1 MTEETKTKTPERQRA
16 KSRIELLA
24 EKQAQLPK
32 FQRKL
37 YGPTSLNGVQTLAGS
52 PNELSN
58 FLLSP
63 VPEDMVFQAELF
75 HKHSF
80 WGEQKVILMIRVDSE
95 EFQSRGTQIP
105 IAFATKKRKSSKL
118 NVHFD
123 LPGMSF
129 LFQFYFGDIRLYYTH
144 THTPH
149 RKGNPTYSFALE
161 STVFSDGNLIGKLRE
176 KASGEFILYDNGA
189 NPENKKKSFGR
200 EIRKQIGGC
209 RILNLG
215 ALEPIKM
222 RGLFPDTTNA

>member
-1 MTEETKTKTPERQRA
+1 
-16 KSRIELLA
+16 
-24 EKQAQLPK
+24 
-32 FQRKL
+32 
-37 YGPTSLNGVQTLAGS
+37 
-52 PNELSN
+52 
-58 FLLSP
+58 
-63 VPEDMVFQAELF
+63 
-75 HKHSF
+75 
-80 WGEQKVILMIRVDSE
+80 MIYDC
-95 EFQSRGTQIP
+95 T
-105 IAFATKKRKSSKL
+105 
-118 NVHFD
+118 
-123 LPGMSF
+123 
-129 LFQFYFGDIRLYYTH
+129 TH

-222 RGLFPDTTNA
+222 RGLFPDTTKA